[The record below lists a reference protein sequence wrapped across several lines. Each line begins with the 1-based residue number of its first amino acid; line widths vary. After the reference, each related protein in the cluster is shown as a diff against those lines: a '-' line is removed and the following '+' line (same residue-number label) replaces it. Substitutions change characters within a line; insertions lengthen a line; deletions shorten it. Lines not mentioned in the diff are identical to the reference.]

1 MNAVEGSQRAPLEVV
16 YTPDPVQA
24 ATALVEEAIAEAVAA
39 RGRALVCL
47 SGGQTPLPLYAALAA
62 GSELPWERVTFA
74 FSDERYVE
82 HTHKDNN
89 YGSIASAFLA
99 RLPTPPAE
107 VLAWP
112 ILASPESSAAAYA
125 QTIDQR
131 RRNGPLFDLTL
142 LGIGADGH
150 TASLFPGTGAALDER
165 TALASEVPGL
175 GWRLSLSAK
184 TLSSSRT
191 VLFLVTGAGKAD
203 ALRLNFPGAFGGD
216 RSGPDAAPASAVG
229 AEERLVLVTDS
240 LAPVG

>member
-1 MNAVEGSQRAPLEVV
+1 M
-16 YTPDPVQA
+16 YTPDPIQA
-24 ATALVEEAIAEAVAA
+24 AAALVEEAIASAVAA
-39 RGRALVCL
+39 RGQALVCL

-74 FSDERYVE
+74 FSDERFVE
-82 HTHKDNN
+82 HTHQDSN
-89 YGSIASAFLA
+89 YGSIESTFIR
-99 RLPTPPAE
+99 RLPAPPAA

-112 ILASPESSAAAYA
+112 ILADAESSAAAYA
-125 QTIDQR
+125 RIIDQH

-203 ALRLNFPGAFGGD
+203 ALRLDFPGAFGGS
-216 RSGPDAAPASAVG
+216 RSGPDTAPASAIG

-240 LAPVG
+240 LEPIS